1 MKRRA
6 RSMLRHSLTTIGA
19 AATVYYVVAGRPWQ
33 LRWGAADDEVK
44 RRLPGDEFVR
54 RPRVLSTRAVTIEAP
69 AAAVW
74 PWLVQI
80 GFRRAGW
87 YSYDVLEAAL
97 GVADFQTGQ
106 SARCIIP
113 ELQHLSVGD
122 TILTDPA
129 GGLTVA
135 AIEPERALVLR
146 ARIDTAGRHGSL
158 DAPLLGTQFDASW
171 AFVLDEVGERVTR
184 LIARFRADFLFGLET
199 QLFARLLLEPATFI
213 MERKMLLG
221 IKERAEA

>member
-1 MKRRA
+1 MRREA
-6 RSMLRHSLTTIGA
+6 RNMLRHSLTTIGA
-19 AATVYYVVAGRPWQ
+19 AAMVYYVVAGRPWQ
-33 LRWGAADDEVK
+33 LRWGATDEEVQ

-54 RPRVLSTRAVTIEAP
+54 RPRILSTRAVTIGAP
-69 AAAVW
+69 AEAVW

-97 GVADFQTGQ
+97 GVGEFQGGH
-106 SARCIIP
+106 SARRIIP
-113 ELQHLSVGD
+113 ELQQLKVGD

-129 GGLTVA
+129 GGFTVA
-135 AIEPERALVLR
+135 AIEPERAVVLR

-171 AFVLDEVGERVTR
+171 AFVLDQVGDGVTR
-184 LIARFRADFLFGLET
+184 LIARFRADFVFGLET
-199 QLFARLLLEPATFI
+199 QLFARLLLEPAAFI
-213 MERKMLLG
+213 MERRMLLG